1 MVKHHLNA
9 KLPETLA
16 LKLEKAI
23 LAQTYRPG
31 ARLPAERAWAAELGV
46 SRAVLREALGTLAER
61 GLLVR
66 RHGAGSFVAERPD
79 ERRADP
85 WKQLLQ
91 RQPLVQ
97 SDLLDFREMLE
108 VRCAEGAAR
117 HATPEDIRR
126 LAQRHA
132 AVDLAYLQND
142 RAAQVHTDV
151 AFHRA
156 VADATHNTVFVHL
169 VSTLLELLHE
179 HVLISIADLQP
190 ASADSRRLRAQH
202 TALLGRIAAH
212 DVTGAAD
219 VARAHIHFV
228 RQSWQRRLGAALTT
242 DPAAKDPQDDPASEP
257 SAQPTHPPAYS
268 SARARKG
275 S

>member
-1 MVKHHLNA
+1 MVKHHLQS
-9 KLPETLA
+9 KLPDALA

-23 LAQTYRPG
+23 LAQTWQPG
-31 ARLPAERAWAAELGV
+31 SRLPPERAWAEQLGV
-46 SRAVLREALGTLAER
+46 SRAALREALGTLAER
-61 GLLVR
+61 GLIVR

-108 VRCAEGAAR
+108 VRCAELAAEK
-117 HATPEDIRR
+117 ATPEDIQR

-132 AVDLAYLQND
+132 AVDQAYLHDD
-142 RAAQVHTDV
+142 RAAQVRADV

-169 VSTLLELLHE
+169 VATLLELLHE
-179 HVLISIADLQP
+179 HVLISIAQLQP

-219 VARAHIHFV
+219 VARSHIRFV
-228 RQSWQRRLGAALTT
+228 RQSWQRRLGATG
-242 DPAAKDPQDDPASEP
+242 AAPDAAP
-257 SAQPTHPPAYS
+257 
-268 SARARKG
+268 
-275 S
+275 